1 MSESSHGGPER
12 RARELR
18 RALRRHSY
26 LYYVRNQPE
35 ISDGRFDELFREL
48 KALEASHPELVTPDS
63 PTQRVGAEPL
73 DAFETI
79 EHTAPMLSLDS
90 SADVQPLERFDERMR
105 KALGDDIGYVV
116 EPKLDGASIELVY
129 ESGRLSR
136 AVTRGDGVRGEG
148 VTGNIRTIQS
158 VPLRLRTADRD
169 APPLLALRAEVIMRV
184 GDFEALNARLLESD
198 RPPFANPRN
207 AAAGSLRQ
215 LDPRITAAR
224 PLDIYVY
231 DILAIDGRPP
241 PTQRATLEALREWG
255 LPVNERCRPAADVGE
270 ILAFQAEI
278 EEGRD
283 DLEYEIDGIVIKL
296 DDIAARDEV
305 GETSHH
311 PRWAF
316 AFKFPPRKEVTRLLH
331 IFPSV
336 GRTGVVTPIAF
347 MRPVELGGVTVS
359 RANLHNREEVA
370 RKDIREG
377 DLVRVQRAGDV
388 IPQVL
393 ELIEEPGRE
402 RAEPWVMPGECPS
415 CGTLLEPRGP
425 YTFCPNLFAC
435 PAQLAGRIQH
445 LGSRHAL
452 DIEGLGEETAN
463 LLVRQGVI
471 GRVPELF
478 ELEAA
483 KLMEL
488 EGFAERS
495 ATNLVTA
502 ISEARTTELARF
514 IYGLGIPEIGVTVAR
529 ELASHFLSFEAFRE
543 AAAPREE
550 APAGEE
556 APAEEEAPAG
566 EALQEVDGIGPRMA
580 EQISAFLAR
589 PEVSAVVDELRSWI
603 EPVPPPR
610 AGDTLAGLRIVLT
623 GGLESMSRSE
633 AAKKLEALGA
643 KVTSSVS
650 KQTSYV
656 VAGENPGRKLERA
669 QTLGVETLDEA
680 GLFELLSGGPG
691 ALSPPEDVP
700 APGAAGDAPETDAPE
715 TDAPETDAP

>member
-1 MSESSHGGPER
+1 MSESSPGGPAR

-18 RALRRHSY
+18 SALRHHSY

-35 ISDGRFDELFREL
+35 ISDERFDELFHEL

-63 PTQRVGAEPL
+63 PTRRVGAEPL

-90 SADVQPLERFDERMR
+90 SADVEPLERFDERMR
-105 KALGDDIGYVV
+105 KALGEDIGYVV

-136 AVTRGDGVRGEG
+136 AVTRGDGMRGEG
-148 VTGNIRTIQS
+148 VTENIRTIPS
-158 VPLRLRTADRD
+158 VPLRLRAADREV
-169 APPLLALRAEVIMRV
+169 PPLLALRAEVIMRV
-184 GDFEALNARLLESD
+184 DDFEALNARLLESD
-198 RPPFANPRN
+198 RAPFANPRN

-224 PLDIYVY
+224 PLDIFVY

-241 PTQRATLEALREWG
+241 STQRATLEALREWG
-255 LPVNERCRPAADVGE
+255 LPVNERCRPAADVAE

-377 DLVRVQRAGDV
+377 DRVRVQRAGDV

-393 ELIEEPGRE
+393 ERIEEPDRE
-402 RAEPWVMPGECPS
+402 REPPWVMPAECPS
-415 CGTLLEPRGP
+415 CKAALEPRGP

-478 ELEAA
+478 ELEA
-483 KLMEL
+483 KTLMEL
-488 EGFAERS
+488 EGFAEKS
-495 ATNLVTA
+495 AANLVRA
-502 ISEARTTELARF
+502 INAARTTELARF
-514 IYGLGIPEIGVTVAR
+514 IYGLGIPEVGVTVAR

-543 AAAPREE
+543 AAE
-550 APAGEE
+550 A
-556 APAEEEAPAG
+556 AEG

-580 EQISAFLAR
+580 EEIAAFLAR
-589 PEVSAVVDELRSWI
+589 PEVSSVVGELRDRV
-603 EPVPPPR
+603 EPEPPPR
-610 AGDTLAGLRIVLT
+610 AGDSLAGLRIVLT
-623 GGLESMSRSE
+623 GGLQSMSRSE
-633 AAKKLEALGA
+633 AGKKLEALGA

-669 QTLGVETLDEA
+669 QTLGVEILDEA
-680 GLFELLSGGPG
+680 GLLELLSGGPG
-691 ALSPPEDVP
+691 ALLTPDDTP
-700 APGAAGDAPETDAPE
+700 ASDDAPATEAAGTGPEADAH
-715 TDAPETDAP
+715 

>member
-1 MSESSHGGPER
+1 MSESSPGGPER

-18 RALRRHSY
+18 RALRHHSY

-79 EHTAPMLSLDS
+79 EHAAPMLSLDS
-90 SADVQPLERFDERMR
+90 SADVEPLERFDERMR

-148 VTGNIRTIQS
+148 VTENVRTIHS
-158 VPLRLRTADRD
+158 VPLRLRAADREV
-169 APPLLALRAEVIMRV
+169 PPLLALRAEVIMRV
-184 GDFEALNARLLESD
+184 GDFETLNARLLESD

-241 PTQRATLEALREWG
+241 ATQRATLEALCEWG

-283 DLEYEIDGIVIKL
+283 DLEYEIDGLVIKL

-316 AFKFPPRKEVTRLLH
+316 ALKFPPRKEVTRLLH

-377 DLVRVQRAGDV
+377 DRVRVQRAGDV

-393 ELIEEPGRE
+393 ERIEEPGRE
-402 RAEPWVMPGECPS
+402 RAEPWVMPAECPS
-415 CGTLLEPRGP
+415 CGALLEPRGP
-425 YTFCPNLFAC
+425 YTFCPDLFAC

-488 EGFAERS
+488 EGFAEKS
-495 ATNLVTA
+495 ATNLVRA
-502 ISEARTTELARF
+502 IAAARTTELARF

-543 AAAPREE
+543 AAA
-550 APAGEE
+550 AG
-556 APAEEEAPAG
+556 EEAPAG

-589 PEVSAVVDELRSWI
+589 PEVSAVVDELRSCV

-633 AAKKLEALGA
+633 AGKKLEALGA

-669 QTLGVETLDEA
+669 QTLGVEILDEA
-680 GLFELLSGGPG
+680 GLLALLSGGPG
-691 ALSPPEDVP
+691 ALSPPREALSPDEVP
-700 APGAAGDAPETDAPE
+700 DPGAAGDAPETDAP
-715 TDAPETDAP
+715 

>member
-1 MSESSHGGPER
+1 MIESSPTGPER

-18 RALRRHSY
+18 RALRHHSY

-35 ISDGRFDELFREL
+35 ISDERFDELFREL
-48 KALEASHPELVTPDS
+48 KALEESYPRLVTPES

-90 SADVQPLERFDERMR
+90 SADVEPLERFDERMR
-105 KALGDDIGYVV
+105 KALGEDIAYVV

-148 VTGNIRTIQS
+148 VTENVRTIHS
-158 VPLRLRTADRD
+158 VPLRLRSADREVP
-169 APPLLALRAEVIMRV
+169 ALLALRAEVIMRV

-198 RPPFANPRN
+198 RAPFANPRN

-224 PLDIYVY
+224 PLDIYVF

-255 LPVNERCRPAADVGE
+255 LPVNERCRPAAGVEE
-270 ILAFQAEI
+270 ILVFHGEI

-377 DLVRVQRAGDV
+377 DRVRVQRAGDV

-393 ELIEEPGRE
+393 ERIEEPGRE
-402 RAEPWVMPGECPS
+402 RAEPWVMPDECPS
-415 CGTLLEPRGP
+415 CGTALEPRGP

-471 GRVPELF
+471 GHVPELF

-483 KLMEL
+483 TLVEL
-488 EGFAERS
+488 EGFAEKS
-495 ATNLVTA
+495 ANNLVEA
-502 ISEARTTELARF
+502 IAAARRTELARF
-514 IYGLGIPEIGVTVAR
+514 IYGLGIPEVGTTVAR
-529 ELASHFLSFEAFRE
+529 EIAAHFLSFEAFRSADDE
-543 AAAPREE
+543 T
-550 APAGEE
+550 
-556 APAEEEAPAG
+556 
-566 EALQEVDGIGPRMA
+566 LQTVDGIGPRMA
-580 EQISAFLAR
+580 EQITAFLAR
-589 PEVSAVVDELRSWI
+589 PEVSAVVDELRGFI

-610 AGDTLAGLRIVLT
+610 TGDALAGLRIVLT
-623 GGLESMSRSE
+623 GGLESMSRPE
-633 AAKKLEALGA
+633 AGKKLEALGA
-643 KVTSSVS
+643 KITSSVS

-669 QTLGVETLDEA
+669 QDLGVEILDEA
-680 GLFELLSGGPG
+680 GLLALLSGGPG
-691 ALSPPEDVP
+691 ALPTPDEAP
-700 APGAAGDAPETDAPE
+700 APDTAAAAPETEASADAPEIDAS
-715 TDAPETDAP
+715 

>member
-1 MSESSHGGPER
+1 MSPGGPER

-18 RALRRHSY
+18 RALRHHSY
-26 LYYVRNQPE
+26 LYFVRNQPE
-35 ISDGRFDELFREL
+35 ISDERFDELFREL

-79 EHTAPMLSLDS
+79 EHTAAMLSLDS
-90 SADVQPLERFDERMR
+90 SADVEPLERFDERMR

-148 VTGNIRTIQS
+148 VTENVRTIQS
-158 VPLRLRTADRD
+158 VPLRLRAADREV
-169 APPLLALRAEVIMRV
+169 PPLLALRAEVIMRV

-198 RPPFANPRN
+198 RAPFANPRN

-241 PTQRATLEALREWG
+241 STQRATLEALREWG

-278 EEGRD
+278 EEDRD

-377 DLVRVQRAGDV
+377 DRVRVQRAGDV

-393 ELIEEPGRE
+393 ERIEEPGRE
-402 RAEPWVMPGECPS
+402 RAEPWVMPAECPS
-415 CGTLLEPRGP
+415 CGTALEPRGP

-463 LLVRQGVI
+463 LLVRQEVI

-478 ELEAA
+478 GLEAT

-488 EGFAERS
+488 EGFAEKS
-495 ATNLVTA
+495 ATNLVQA
-502 ISEARTTELARF
+502 IDAARTTELARF
-514 IYGLGIPEIGVTVAR
+514 IYGLGIPEVGVTVAR
-529 ELASHFLSFEAFRE
+529 ELASHFLSFEAFR
-543 AAAPREE
+543 AADEE
-550 APAGEE
+550 T
-556 APAEEEAPAG
+556 
-566 EALQEVDGIGPRMA
+566 LQGVDGIGPRMA
-580 EQISAFLAR
+580 EQITVFLAR
-589 PEVSAVVDELRSWI
+589 PEVSAVVDELRSCV

-633 AAKKLEALGA
+633 AGKKLEALGA

-669 QTLGVETLDEA
+669 QTLGVEILDEA
-680 GLFELLSGGPG
+680 RLLELLSGGPG
-691 ALSPPEDVP
+691 ALSTPDEAGAPDEAPEP
-700 APGAAGDAPETDAPE
+700 EAAGAGPETDAS
-715 TDAPETDAP
+715 

>member
-1 MSESSHGGPER
+1 MSESTPGGPER

-26 LYYVRNQPE
+26 LYYVRNRPE
-35 ISDGRFDELFREL
+35 VSDERFDELFREL
-48 KALEASHPELVTPDS
+48 KALEESHPELVTPDS
-63 PTQRVGAEPL
+63 PTQRVGGAPL

-90 SADVQPLERFDERMR
+90 SADVEPLQRFDERMR
-105 KALGDDIGYVV
+105 KALGEDIGYVV

-136 AVTRGDGVRGEG
+136 AVTRGDGIRGEG
-148 VTGNIRTIQS
+148 VTENIRTIHS
-158 VPLRLRTADRD
+158 VPLRLRAADRD
-169 APPLLALRAEVIMRV
+169 VPPLLALRAEVIMRV
-184 GDFEALNARLLESD
+184 GDFEALNARLLDSD
-198 RPPFANPRN
+198 RTPFANPRN

-241 PTQRATLEALREWG
+241 STQRATLEALREWG

-270 ILAFQAEI
+270 TLAFQAEV
-278 EEGRD
+278 EEARD

-316 AFKFPPRKEVTRLLH
+316 ALKFPPRKEITRLLH

-377 DLVRVQRAGDV
+377 DRVRVQRAGDV

-393 ELIEEPGRE
+393 ERLEEPGRA
-402 RAEPWVMPGECPS
+402 RAEPWVMPAECPS
-415 CGTLLEPRGP
+415 CGTVLEPRGP

-463 LLVRQGVI
+463 LLVRKGVI
-471 GRVPELF
+471 GHVPELF
-478 ELEAA
+478 GLDVVT
-483 KLMEL
+483 LMEL
-488 EGFAERS
+488 EGFAEKS
-495 ATNLVTA
+495 ATNLVRA
-502 ISEARTTELARF
+502 IAGARTTELARF
-514 IYGLGIPEIGVTVAR
+514 IYGLGIPEVGVTVAR
-529 ELASHFLSFEAFRE
+529 ELASHFLSFEAFR
-543 AAAPREE
+543 AADEE
-550 APAGEE
+550 T
-556 APAEEEAPAG
+556 
-566 EALQEVDGIGPRMA
+566 LQQVDGMGPRMA
-580 EQISAFLAR
+580 EQITAFLGR
-589 PEVSAVVDELRSWI
+589 PEVSAVVDELRSRV

-633 AAKKLEALGA
+633 AGKKLEALGA

-650 KQTSYV
+650 RQTSYV
-656 VAGENPGRKLERA
+656 VAGENPGRKLGRA
-669 QTLGVETLDEA
+669 QTLGVEILEEA
-680 GLFELLSGGPG
+680 GLLELLSGGPG
-691 ALSPPEDVP
+691 ALPTPGELP
-700 APGAAGDAPETDAPE
+700 ASERAGVASEPALPASEPAGSASETDGP
-715 TDAPETDAP
+715 

>member
-1 MSESSHGGPER
+1 MSPAGPER

-18 RALRRHSY
+18 RALRHHSY
-26 LYYVRNQPE
+26 LYYVRNRPE
-35 ISDGRFDELFREL
+35 ISDERFDELFREL

-79 EHTAPMLSLDS
+79 EHTASMLSLDS
-90 SADVQPLERFDERMR
+90 SADVEPLERFDERMR

-148 VTGNIRTIQS
+148 VTENVRTIQS
-158 VPLRLRTADRD
+158 VPLRLRAADREV
-169 APPLLALRAEVIMRV
+169 PPLLALRAEVIMRV

-198 RPPFANPRN
+198 RAPFANPRN

-241 PTQRATLEALREWG
+241 STQRATLEALREWG

-377 DLVRVQRAGDV
+377 DRVRVQRAGDV

-393 ELIEEPGRE
+393 ERIEEPGRE
-402 RAEPWVMPGECPS
+402 RAEPWVMPAECPS
-415 CGTLLEPRGP
+415 CATALEPRGP

-463 LLVRQGVI
+463 LLVRQEVI

-478 ELEAA
+478 GLEAT

-488 EGFAERS
+488 EGFAEKS
-495 ATNLVTA
+495 ATNLVQA
-502 ISEARTTELARF
+502 IDAARTTELARF
-514 IYGLGIPEIGVTVAR
+514 IYGLGIPEVGVTVAR
-529 ELASHFLSFEAFRE
+529 ELASHFLSFEAFR
-543 AAAPREE
+543 AADEE
-550 APAGEE
+550 T
-556 APAEEEAPAG
+556 
-566 EALQEVDGIGPRMA
+566 LQGVDGIGPRMA
-580 EQISAFLAR
+580 EQITVFLAR
-589 PEVSAVVDELRSWI
+589 PEVSAVVDELRSCV

-633 AAKKLEALGA
+633 AGKKLEALGA

-669 QTLGVETLDEA
+669 QTLGVEILDEA
-680 GLFELLSGGPG
+680 GLLELLRGGPG
-691 ALSPPEDVP
+691 ALSMPDETGAPDEAPEP
-700 APGAAGDAPETDAPE
+700 EAAGAAPETDAS
-715 TDAPETDAP
+715 

>member
-1 MSESSHGGPER
+1 MSPGGPER

-26 LYYVRNQPE
+26 LYFVRNLPE
-35 ISDGRFDELFREL
+35 ISDERFDELFGEL
-48 KALEASHPELVTPDS
+48 KALEAAHPELVTPDS
-63 PTQRVGAEPL
+63 PTQRVGAAPL

-79 EHTAPMLSLDS
+79 EHAAPMLSLDS
-90 SADVQPLERFDERMR
+90 SADIEPLERFDERMR

-136 AVTRGDGVRGEG
+136 AVTRGDGMRGEG
-148 VTGNIRTIQS
+148 VTENIRTIRS
-158 VPLRLRTADRD
+158 VPLRLRAADREV
-169 APPLLALRAEVIMRV
+169 PPLLALRAEVIMRV
-184 GDFEALNARLLESD
+184 GDFEALNARLLEDD
-198 RPPFANPRN
+198 RAPFANPRN

-241 PTQRATLEALREWG
+241 ATQVATLEALREWG
-255 LPVNERCRPAADVGE
+255 LPVNDRCRRAADVGE

-296 DDIAARDEV
+296 DDIAGRDEV

-316 AFKFPPRKEVTRLLH
+316 AFKFPPRKEVTRLLR

-377 DLVRVQRAGDV
+377 DRVRVQRAGDV

-393 ELIEEPGRE
+393 ERIEEPGRE
-402 RAEPWVMPGECPS
+402 RAEPWVMPSECPS
-415 CGTLLEPRGP
+415 CRTALEPRGP

-463 LLVRQGVI
+463 LLVREGVI
-471 GRVPELF
+471 ASVPDLF
-478 ELEAA
+478 RLEASR
-483 KLMEL
+483 LMEL
-488 EGFAERS
+488 EGFAEKS
-495 ATNLVTA
+495 ATNLVDA
-502 ISEARTTELARF
+502 IDAARTTELARF
-514 IYGLGIPEIGVTVAR
+514 IYGLGIPEVGVTVAR

-543 AAAPREE
+543 AAAE
-550 APAGEE
+550 EE
-556 APAEEEAPAG
+556 APAEGEVAEG
-566 EALQEVDGIGPRMA
+566 EALQAVDGIGPRMA
-580 EQISAFLAR
+580 EEIAAFLAR
-589 PEVSAVVDELRSWI
+589 PEVSEVVDELRACVD
-603 EPVPPPR
+603 PQPPPR

-633 AAKKLEALGA
+633 AGKQLEALGA

-650 KQTSYV
+650 KQTNYV

-669 QTLGVETLDEA
+669 RTLGVEILDEA
-680 GLFELLSGGPG
+680 GLLELLAGGPD
-691 ALSPPEDVP
+691 ALSALSTPDDTPTPE
-700 APGAAGDAPETDAPE
+700 AADAAPEAGAP
-715 TDAPETDAP
+715 

>member
-1 MSESSHGGPER
+1 MSESSPGGR
-12 RARELR
+12 DKRARELR
-18 RALRRHSY
+18 EALRHHSY
-26 LYYVRNQPE
+26 LYYVRNRPE
-35 ISDGRFDELFREL
+35 VSDERFDELFGEL
-48 KALEASHPELVTPDS
+48 KALEAAHPELVTPDS

-90 SADVQPLERFDERMR
+90 SADLEPLQRFDERMR
-105 KALGDDIGYVV
+105 KALGEDIAYVV

-129 ESGRLSR
+129 EGGRLSR

-148 VTGNIRTIQS
+148 VTENVRTIKS
-158 VPLRLRTADRD
+158 VPLRLRAADRGV
-169 APPLLALRAEVIMRV
+169 PSLLALRAEVIMRV
-184 GDFEALNARLLESD
+184 EAFEALNAGLLESD
-198 RPPFANPRN
+198 RAPFANPRN

-224 PLDIYVY
+224 PLDVYVF
-231 DILAIDGRPP
+231 DVLALGGRPP
-241 PTQRATLEALREWG
+241 PTQRETLSALRDWG
-255 LPVNERCRPAADVGE
+255 LPVNERSRPAATVEE
-270 ILAFQAEI
+270 ILAFHAEL

-296 DDIAARDEV
+296 DDVAARDEV

-316 AFKFPPRKEVTRLLH
+316 ALKFPPRKEVTRLLH

-377 DLVRVQRAGDV
+377 DRVRVQRAGDV

-393 ELIEEPGRE
+393 ERIEEPGRE
-402 RAEPWVMPGECPS
+402 RAEPWVMPSECPS
-415 CGTLLEPRGP
+415 CGTGLEPRGP

-471 GRVPELF
+471 DHVPQLF
-478 ELEAA
+478 AVEADT
-483 KLMEL
+483 LVEL
-488 EGFAERS
+488 EGFAEKS
-495 ATNLVTA
+495 ATNLVNA
-502 ISEARTTELARF
+502 IAAARRTELARF
-514 IYGLGIPEIGVTVAR
+514 IYGLGIPEVGTTVAR
-529 ELASHFLSFEAFRE
+529 ELASHFRSFEEFR
-543 AAAPREE
+543 AADDET
-550 APAGEE
+550 
-556 APAEEEAPAG
+556 
-566 EALQEVDGIGPRMA
+566 LQAVDGIGPRMA
-580 EQISAFLAR
+580 EQITAFLAR
-589 PEVSAVVDELRSWI
+589 PEVSGVVDELRGFI

-610 AGDTLAGLRIVLT
+610 AGDALAGLRIVLT

-633 AAKKLEALGA
+633 AGKKLEAHGA

-656 VAGENPGRKLERA
+656 VAGENPGRKLGRA
-669 QTLGVETLDEA
+669 RDLGIEILDEA
-680 GLFELLSGGPG
+680 DLLALLSGGPDAVTASQAADEAG
-691 ALSPPEDVP
+691 D
-700 APGAAGDAPETDAPE
+700 PGAS
-715 TDAPETDAP
+715 

>member
-1 MSESSHGGPER
+1 MGGGRRLAVLKARSEFCFAAGGGDSFGTMSDSSPGGPER

-18 RALRRHSY
+18 EALRHHSY
-26 LYYVRNQPE
+26 LYYVRNEPE
-35 ISDGRFDELFREL
+35 ISDERFDELFREL
-48 KALEASHPELVTPDS
+48 KALEEAHPELVTPDS

-73 DAFETI
+73 DAFETL
-79 EHTAPMLSLDS
+79 EHAAPMLSLDS
-90 SADVQPLERFDERMR
+90 SAELEPLQRFDERMR
-105 KALGDDIGYVV
+105 KALGDDVIYVV

-129 ESGRLSR
+129 EDGLLAR

-148 VTGNIRTIQS
+148 VTENARTIHS
-158 VPLRLRTADRD
+158 VPLRLRDADREVP
-169 APPLLALRAEVIMRV
+169 AFLALRAEVIMRL
-184 GDFEALNARLLESD
+184 GAFEALNARLLESD

-231 DILAIDGRPP
+231 DILAIDGRTPP
-241 PTQRATLEALREWG
+241 RQWETLEALRDWG
-255 LPVNERCRPAADVGE
+255 LPVNERCRPAAGVED
-270 ILAFQAEI
+270 ILAFHAEL

-283 DLEYEIDGIVIKL
+283 DLDYEIDGIVVKL
-296 DDIAARDEV
+296 DDMAARDEV

-316 AFKFPPRKEVTRLLH
+316 ALKFPPRKEVTRLLH

-377 DLVRVQRAGDV
+377 DRVRVQRAGDV

-393 ELIEEPGRE
+393 ERIEEPGRE
-402 RAEPWVMPGECPS
+402 RAEPWVMPAECPS
-415 CGTLLEPRGP
+415 CGTGLEPRGP

-463 LLVRQGVI
+463 LLVRQGLI
-471 GRVPELF
+471 DHLPQLF
-478 ELEAA
+478 ELEAET
-483 KLMEL
+483 LMEL
-488 EGFAERS
+488 EGFAEKS
-495 ATNLVTA
+495 ATNLVEA
-502 ISEARTTELARF
+502 IAAARRTELARF
-514 IYGLGIPEIGVTVAR
+514 IYGLGIPEVGVTVAR
-529 ELASHFLSFEAFRE
+529 ELASHFRSFEEFRS
-543 AAAPREE
+543 ADEE
-550 APAGEE
+550 T
-556 APAEEEAPAG
+556 
-566 EALQEVDGIGPRMA
+566 LQTVDGIGPRMA
-580 EQISAFLAR
+580 EQITSFLAR
-589 PEVSAVVDELRSWI
+589 PVVSAIVDDLRGFI
-603 EPVPPPR
+603 DPVPPPR
-610 AGDTLAGLRIVLT
+610 SGDALAGLRIVLT
-623 GGLESMSRSE
+623 GGLETMSRSE
-633 AAKKLEALGA
+633 AGKRLEAQGA
-643 KVTSSVS
+643 KVTSLVS

-669 QTLGVETLDEA
+669 QALGVEVLDEA
-680 GLFELLSGGPG
+680 GLLVLLSGGPADAGG
-691 ALSPPEDVP
+691 AGE
-700 APGAAGDAPETDAPE
+700 PGES
-715 TDAPETDAP
+715 

>member
-1 MSESSHGGPER
+1 MSESSPGGPER

-18 RALRRHSY
+18 RALRHHSY

-35 ISDGRFDELFREL
+35 ISDERFDELFREL
-48 KALEASHPELVTPDS
+48 KALEESHPRLVTPES

-73 DAFETI
+73 GAFETI

-90 SADVQPLERFDERMR
+90 SADVEPLERFDERMR
-105 KALGDDIGYVV
+105 KALGEDIAYVV

-148 VTGNIRTIQS
+148 VTENVRTIHS
-158 VPLRLRTADRD
+158 VPLRLRSADREVP
-169 APPLLALRAEVIMRV
+169 ALLALRAEVIMRV

-198 RPPFANPRN
+198 RAPFANPRN

-224 PLDIYVY
+224 PLDIYVF

-255 LPVNERCRPAADVGE
+255 LPVNERCRPAAGVEE
-270 ILAFQAEI
+270 ILAFHGEI
-278 EEGRD
+278 EAGRD

-377 DLVRVQRAGDV
+377 DRVRVQRAGDV

-393 ELIEEPGRE
+393 ERIEEPGRE

-415 CGTLLEPRGP
+415 CGTALEPRGP

-463 LLVRQGVI
+463 LLVREGVI
-471 GRVPELF
+471 GHVPELF
-478 ELEAA
+478 ELEAPT
-483 KLMEL
+483 LMEL
-488 EGFAERS
+488 EGFAEKS
-495 ATNLVTA
+495 ANNLVEA
-502 ISEARTTELARF
+502 IAAARRTELARF
-514 IYGLGIPEIGVTVAR
+514 IYGLGIPEVGTTVAR
-529 ELASHFLSFEAFRE
+529 EIAAHFLSFEAFRTADDE
-543 AAAPREE
+543 T
-550 APAGEE
+550 
-556 APAEEEAPAG
+556 
-566 EALQEVDGIGPRMA
+566 LQTVDGIGPRMA
-580 EQISAFLAR
+580 EQITAFLAR
-589 PEVSAVVDELRSWI
+589 PEVSAVVDELRGLI

-610 AGDTLAGLRIVLT
+610 VGDTLAGLRIVLT
-623 GGLESMSRSE
+623 GGLESMSRPE
-633 AAKKLEALGA
+633 AGKKLEALGA

-669 QTLGVETLDEA
+669 QTLGVEILDEA
-680 GLFELLSGGPG
+680 GLLALLSGGPG
-691 ALSPPEDVP
+691 ALP
-700 APGAAGDAPETDAPE
+700 APDEAPAPDTAADAPEIDGS
-715 TDAPETDAP
+715 

>member
-1 MSESSHGGPER
+1 MSESSPGGPER

-90 SADVQPLERFDERMR
+90 SADVEPLERFDERMR

-129 ESGRLSR
+129 ESGLLSR

-148 VTGNIRTIQS
+148 VTENIRTIHS
-158 VPLRLRTADRD
+158 VPLRLRAADREV
-169 APPLLALRAEVIMRV
+169 PPLLALRAEVIMRV

-255 LPVNERCRPAADVGE
+255 LPVNERCRRAADVGE

-283 DLEYEIDGIVIKL
+283 DLEYEIDGLVIKL

-316 AFKFPPRKEVTRLLH
+316 ALKFPPRKEVTRLLR

-377 DLVRVQRAGDV
+377 DRVRVQRAGDV

-393 ELIEEPGRE
+393 ERIEEPGRE
-402 RAEPWVMPGECPS
+402 RSEPWVMPAECPS
-415 CGTLLEPRGP
+415 CGALLEPRGP
-425 YTFCPNLFAC
+425 YTFCPDLFAC

-478 ELEAA
+478 GLKVAELI
-483 KLMEL
+483 EL
-488 EGFAERS
+488 EGFAEKS
-495 ATNLVTA
+495 ATNLVRA
-502 ISEARTTELARF
+502 IAEARTTELARF

-543 AAAPREE
+543 AAAAREE
-550 APAGEE
+550 APAGE
-556 APAEEEAPAG
+556 APPAG

-580 EQISAFLAR
+580 EEISAFLAR
-589 PEVSAVVDELRSWI
+589 PEVSAVVDELRSCV

-633 AAKKLEALGA
+633 AGKELQALGA

-669 QTLGVETLDEA
+669 QTLGVEILDEA
-680 GLFELLSGGPG
+680 GLRKLLSDGPG
-691 ALSPPEDVP
+691 ALSPPDEVP
-700 APGAAGDAPETDAPE
+700 APDGVPEPGAAGQAPETDAP
-715 TDAPETDAP
+715 

>member
-1 MSESSHGGPER
+1 MIESSPTGPDR
-12 RARELR
+12 RVRELR
-18 RALRRHSY
+18 RALRHHSY

-35 ISDGRFDELFREL
+35 ISDERFDELFREL
-48 KALEASHPELVTPDS
+48 KTLEESHPELVTPES

-90 SADVQPLERFDERMR
+90 SADVEPLERFDERMR
-105 KALGDDIGYVV
+105 KALGEDIAYVV

-148 VTGNIRTIQS
+148 VTENVRTIHS
-158 VPLRLRTADRD
+158 VPLRLRSADREV
-169 APPLLALRAEVIMRV
+169 PVLLALRAEVIMRL

-198 RPPFANPRN
+198 RAPFANPRN

-224 PLDIYVY
+224 PLDIYVF

-255 LPVNERCRPAADVGE
+255 LPVNERCRPAAGVEE
-270 ILAFQAEI
+270 ILVFHGEI

-296 DDIAARDEV
+296 DEIAARDEV

-377 DLVRVQRAGDV
+377 DRVRVQRAGDV

-393 ELIEEPGRE
+393 ERIEEPGRE

-415 CGTLLEPRGP
+415 CGTALEPRGP

-463 LLVRQGVI
+463 LLVRQEVI

-478 ELEAA
+478 ALEPAR
-483 KLMEL
+483 LVEL
-488 EGFAERS
+488 EGFAEKS
-495 ATNLVTA
+495 ADNLVEA
-502 ISEARTTELARF
+502 IAAARRTELARF
-514 IYGLGIPEIGVTVAR
+514 IYGLGIPEVGTTVAR
-529 ELASHFLSFEAFRE
+529 EIAAHFLSFEAFRSADDE
-543 AAAPREE
+543 T
-550 APAGEE
+550 
-556 APAEEEAPAG
+556 
-566 EALQEVDGIGPRMA
+566 LQTVDGIGPRMA
-580 EQISAFLAR
+580 EQITAFLAR
-589 PEVSAVVDELRSWI
+589 PEVSAVVDELRDFI

-610 AGDTLAGLRIVLT
+610 TGDALAGLRIVLT

-633 AAKKLEALGA
+633 AGKKLEALGA

-669 QTLGVETLDEA
+669 QTLGVEILDEA
-680 GLFELLSGGPG
+680 GLLALLSGGPG
-691 ALSPPEDVP
+691 ALPTLDEAS
-700 APGAAGDAPETDAPE
+700 APDTAGDAPAPEASADAPE
-715 TDAPETDAP
+715 TEAS

>member
-1 MSESSHGGPER
+1 MSESSPGGPER

-18 RALRRHSY
+18 RTLRHHSY
-26 LYYVRNQPE
+26 LYYVRDQPE
-35 ISDGRFDELFREL
+35 ISDERFDELFREL
-48 KALEASHPELVTPDS
+48 RALEEAHPELVTPDS

-90 SADVQPLERFDERMR
+90 SADVEPLERFDERMR
-105 KALGDDIGYVV
+105 KALGEDVGYVV

-129 ESGRLSR
+129 ESGRFSR
-136 AVTRGDGVRGEG
+136 AVTRGDGMRGEG
-148 VTGNIRTIQS
+148 VTANIRTIHS
-158 VPLRLRTADRD
+158 VPLRLRAADREV
-169 APPLLALRAEVIMRV
+169 PPLLALRAEVIMRV

-241 PTQRATLEALREWG
+241 STQRATLEALREWG
-255 LPVNERCRPAADVGE
+255 LPVNERCRPAADVEE

-377 DLVRVQRAGDV
+377 DRVRVQRAGDV

-393 ELIEEPGRE
+393 ERIEEPDRE
-402 RAEPWVMPGECPS
+402 RAKPWVMPAECPS
-415 CGTLLEPRGP
+415 CGTVLEPRGP

-471 GRVPELF
+471 RRVPDLF
-478 ELEAA
+478 ELKAA

-488 EGFAERS
+488 EGFAEKS
-495 ATNLVTA
+495 ATNLVEA
-502 ISEARTTELARF
+502 IDKARTTELARF
-514 IYGLGIPEIGVTVAR
+514 IYGLGIPEVGVTVAR
-529 ELASHFLSFEAFRE
+529 ELASHFLSFEAFLE
-543 AAAPREE
+543 ACRPA
-550 APAGEE
+550 AGETLE
-556 APAEEEAPAG
+556 DVDGETLQVDG
-566 EALQEVDGIGPRMA
+566 EALQEVDGIGPRVA
-580 EQISAFLAR
+580 EEITAFLTR
-589 PEVSAVVDELRSWI
+589 GEVWKVVKQLHSCIDPE
-603 EPVPPPR
+603 PPPR

-623 GGLESMSRSE
+623 GGIESMSRSE
-633 AAKKLEALGA
+633 AGKKLEALGA

-669 QTLGVETLDEA
+669 QALGVEILDEA
-680 GLFELLSGGPG
+680 GLLKLLSGGPE
-691 ALSPPEDVP
+691 ALSAPDAAPASDAAP
-700 APGAAGDAPETDAPE
+700 APGAAGDAPETDGS
-715 TDAPETDAP
+715 

>member
-1 MSESSHGGPER
+1 MSESSPGGPER

-18 RALRRHSY
+18 RTLRHHSY

-35 ISDGRFDELFREL
+35 ISDERFDELFREL
-48 KALEASHPELVTPDS
+48 KALEERHPGLVTPDS

-90 SADVQPLERFDERMR
+90 SADMEPLERFDERMR
-105 KALGDDIGYVV
+105 KALGEDIAYVV

-148 VTGNIRTIQS
+148 VTENVRTIHS
-158 VPLRLRTADRD
+158 VPLRLRAADRKVP
-169 APPLLALRAEVIMRV
+169 ALLALRAEVIMRV

-198 RPPFANPRN
+198 HAPFANPRN

-255 LPVNERCRPAADVGE
+255 FPVNERCRPAAGVEE
-270 ILAFQAEI
+270 ILAFHGEI

-377 DLVRVQRAGDV
+377 DRVRVQRAGDV

-393 ELIEEPGRE
+393 ERIEEPGRE
-402 RAEPWVMPGECPS
+402 RAEPWVMPAECPS
-415 CGTLLEPRGP
+415 CQTALEPRGP

-463 LLVRQGVI
+463 LLVREGVI
-471 GRVPELF
+471 GHVPELF

-483 KLMEL
+483 TLVEL
-488 EGFAERS
+488 EGFAEKS
-495 ATNLVTA
+495 ANNLVEAIATA
-502 ISEARTTELARF
+502 RRTELARF
-514 IYGLGIPEIGVTVAR
+514 IYGLGIPEVGTTVAR
-529 ELASHFLSFEAFRE
+529 EIASHFLSFEAFRS
-543 AAAPREE
+543 
-550 APAGEE
+550 
-556 APAEEEAPAG
+556 AEDET
-566 EALQEVDGIGPRMA
+566 LQTVDGIGPRMA
-580 EQISAFLAR
+580 EEITTFLAR
-589 PEVSAVVDELRSWI
+589 QEVSAVVDDLRGFI

-610 AGDTLAGLRIVLT
+610 AGDALAGLRIVLT

-633 AAKKLEALGA
+633 AGKKLEALGA

-669 QTLGVETLDEA
+669 QTLGVEILDEA
-680 GLFELLSGGPG
+680 GLLELLSGGPD
-691 ALSPPEDVP
+691 AISARDPRPTPDEAH
-700 APGAAGDAPETDAPE
+700 APDAAGDAPETDAP
-715 TDAPETDAP
+715 

>member
-1 MSESSHGGPER
+1 MSESSPGGPER

-26 LYYVRNQPE
+26 LYYVRDQPE
-35 ISDGRFDELFREL
+35 ISDERFDELFREL
-48 KALEASHPELVTPDS
+48 RALEEAHPELVTPDS
-63 PTQRVGAEPL
+63 PTRRVGAEPL
-73 DAFETI
+73 AAFETI

-90 SADVQPLERFDERMR
+90 SADVEPLERFDERMR
-105 KALGDDIGYVV
+105 KALGEDIGYVV

-129 ESGRLSR
+129 ESGRFSR
-136 AVTRGDGVRGEG
+136 AVTRGDGMRGEG
-148 VTGNIRTIQS
+148 VTANIRTIHS
-158 VPLRLRTADRD
+158 VPLRLRAADREV
-169 APPLLALRAEVIMRV
+169 PPLLALRAEVIMRV

-198 RPPFANPRN
+198 RSPFANPRN

-241 PTQRATLEALREWG
+241 STQRATLEALREWG
-255 LPVNERCRPAADVGE
+255 LPVNERCRPAADVEE

-316 AFKFPPRKEVTRLLH
+316 AFKFPPRREVTRLLH

-377 DLVRVQRAGDV
+377 DRVRVQRAGDV

-393 ELIEEPGRE
+393 ERIEEPGRE
-402 RAEPWVMPGECPS
+402 RAQPWIMPAACPS
-415 CGTLLEPRGP
+415 CGTSLEPRGP

-471 GRVPELF
+471 AHVPDLF
-478 ELEAA
+478 RLEAT
-483 KLMEL
+483 KLMGL
-488 EGFAERS
+488 EGFAEKS
-495 ATNLVTA
+495 ATNLIKA
-502 ISEARTTELARF
+502 IGAARTTELARF
-514 IYGLGIPEIGVTVAR
+514 IYGLGIPEVGVTVAR
-529 ELASHFLSFEAFRE
+529 ELASHFLSFEAFLEACRPAARE
-543 AAAPREE
+543 TIE
-550 APAGEE
+550 GVD
-556 APAEEEAPAG
+556 G

-580 EQISAFLAR
+580 EEITAFLTR
-589 PEVSAVVDELRSWI
+589 PEVSKVVEELRSCV

-633 AAKKLEALGA
+633 AGKKLEALGA
-643 KVTSSVS
+643 KVTSAVS

-669 QTLGVETLDEA
+669 QALGVEILDEA
-680 GLFELLSGGPG
+680 GLLELLSGGPE
-691 ALSPPEDVP
+691 ALLAPDAAPAPDAASASDAAP
-700 APGAAGDAPETDAPE
+700 APGAAGDAPETDGS
-715 TDAPETDAP
+715 

>member
-1 MSESSHGGPER
+1 MSESSPGGPER
-12 RARELR
+12 RARKLR
-18 RALRRHSY
+18 RALRHHSY

-35 ISDGRFDELFREL
+35 ISDERFDELFQQLR
-48 KALEASHPELVTPDS
+48 ALEEAHPQLVTPDS

-90 SADVQPLERFDERMR
+90 SADVEPLERFDERMR
-105 KALGDDIGYVV
+105 KALGEGIGYVV

-148 VTGNIRTIQS
+148 VTENIRTIHS
-158 VPLRLRTADRD
+158 VPLRLRAADREV
-169 APPLLALRAEVIMRV
+169 PPLLALRAEVIMRV
-184 GDFEALNARLLESD
+184 GNFEALNARLLESD

-241 PTQRATLEALREWG
+241 SSQRATLEALREWG
-255 LPVNERCRPAADVGE
+255 LPVNERCRPAAGVEE
-270 ILAFQAEI
+270 ILAFHGEI

-316 AFKFPPRKEVTRLLH
+316 AFKFPPRKEVTRLLR
-331 IFPSV
+331 IRPSV

-377 DLVRVQRAGDV
+377 DRVRVQRAGDV

-393 ELIEEPGRE
+393 ERIEEPGRE
-402 RAEPWVMPGECPS
+402 RAEPWQMPAECPS
-415 CGTLLEPRGP
+415 CRAILEPRGP
-425 YTFCPNLFAC
+425 YTFCPDLFAC

-463 LLVRQGVI
+463 LLVRQGVV
-471 GRVPELF
+471 RHVHELF
-478 ELEAA
+478 EIEAA

-488 EGFAERS
+488 EGFAEKS
-495 ATNLVTA
+495 ATNLVRA
-502 ISEARTTELARF
+502 IDGARKTELARF
-514 IYGLGIPEIGVTVAR
+514 IYGLGIPEVGTTVAR

-543 AAAPREE
+543 AAAE
-550 APAGEE
+550 GE
-556 APAEEEAPAG
+556 P
-566 EALQEVDGIGPRMA
+566 LQEVDGIGPRMA
-580 EQISAFLAR
+580 EEIGAFLAR
-589 PEVSAVVDELRSWI
+589 PEVSAVVRKLRSWV
-603 EPVPPPR
+603 EPAPPPR
-610 AGDTLAGLRIVLT
+610 AGDTLSGLRIVLT
-623 GGLESMSRSE
+623 GGFESMSRSE
-633 AAKKLEALGA
+633 AGKKLEALGA

-669 QTLGVETLDEA
+669 QTLGVEILDEA
-680 GLFELLSGGPG
+680 GLRKLLSDGPG
-691 ALSPPEDVP
+691 ALSAPDETSAPEGV
-700 APGAAGDAPETDAPE
+700 GAAPDTGAS
-715 TDAPETDAP
+715 

>member
-1 MSESSHGGPER
+1 MSESSPGGPER

-18 RALRRHSY
+18 RALRHHSY

-35 ISDGRFDELFREL
+35 ISDERFDELFREL
-48 KALEASHPELVTPDS
+48 KALEASHAELVAPDS

-90 SADVQPLERFDERMR
+90 SADVEPLERFDERMR

-148 VTGNIRTIQS
+148 VTQNIRTIHS
-158 VPLRLRTADRD
+158 LPLRLRAADREV
-169 APPLLALRAEVIMRV
+169 PPLLALRAEVIMRV

-215 LDPRITAAR
+215 LDPRITASR

-241 PTQRATLEALREWG
+241 ATQRATLEALREWG
-255 LPVNERCRPAADVGE
+255 LPVNERCRPAAGVE
-270 ILAFQAEI
+270 EVLAFHGEI

-316 AFKFPPRKEVTRLLH
+316 AFKFPPRKEVTRLLR
-331 IFPSV
+331 IRPSV

-377 DLVRVQRAGDV
+377 DRVRVQRAGDV

-393 ELIEEPGRE
+393 ERIEEPGRE
-402 RAEPWVMPGECPS
+402 RAEPWVMPAECPS
-415 CGTLLEPRGP
+415 CEALLEPRGP
-425 YTFCPNLFAC
+425 YTFCPDLFAC

-463 LLVRQGVI
+463 LLVRQGLI
-471 GRVPELF
+471 RHVPDLF
-478 ELEAA
+478 GLEAA

-488 EGFAERS
+488 EGFAEKS
-495 ATNLVTA
+495 ATNLVRA
-502 ISEARTTELARF
+502 IAEARETELARF
-514 IYGLGIPEIGVTVAR
+514 IYGLGIPEVGVTVAR

-550 APAGEE
+550 APAGE
-556 APAEEEAPAG
+556 
-566 EALQEVDGIGPRMA
+566 ALQEVDGIGPLMA

-589 PEVSAVVDELRSWI
+589 PEVSAVVDELRSCV
-603 EPVPPPR
+603 EPMPPPR

-633 AAKKLEALGA
+633 AGKKLEALGA

-669 QTLGVETLDEA
+669 QTLGVEILDEA
-680 GLFELLSGGPG
+680 GLLALLSDGPG
-691 ALSPPEDVP
+691 ALSPPDEAPAPDDVP
-700 APGAAGDAPETDAPE
+700 APGAAGDAPETDAP
-715 TDAPETDAP
+715 